1 MVFMQTSTIFVVNC
15 WGQKSLQGV
24 ILVVKF
30 FELTGL
36 NAHSVAGFCLH
47 INMVRVVLVS
57 AAITCTLPLNPA
69 VYCSFSRG

>member
-15 WGQKSLQGV
+15 WGQKSSQGV

-57 AAITCTLPLNPA
+57 AADICTLLSKTV
-69 VYCSFSRG
+69 VYCSFSQG